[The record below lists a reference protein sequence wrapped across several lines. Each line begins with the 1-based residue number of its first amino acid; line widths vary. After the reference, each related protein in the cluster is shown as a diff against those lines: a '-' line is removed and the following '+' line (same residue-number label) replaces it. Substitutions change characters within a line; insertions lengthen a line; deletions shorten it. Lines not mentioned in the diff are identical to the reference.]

1 VGNDEE
7 GEEDQF
13 DDEELEIF
21 AKLQEEERVR

>member
-7 GEEDQF
+7 GEEDRF